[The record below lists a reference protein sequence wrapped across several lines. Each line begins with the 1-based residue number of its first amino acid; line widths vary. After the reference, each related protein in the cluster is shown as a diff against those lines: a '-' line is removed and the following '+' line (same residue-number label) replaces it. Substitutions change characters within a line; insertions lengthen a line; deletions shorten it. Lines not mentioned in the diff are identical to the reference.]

1 LGLSRRPQIR
11 IADEDVVK
19 SEGHVLFLEADT
31 TGGVALWIGINEK
44 GLLLGSSEA
53 GSQVHRRSRFANSA
67 LLVCN
72 CDYSRHCTPW

>member
-1 LGLSRRPQIR
+1 M
-11 IADEDVVK
+11 
-19 SEGHVLFLEADT
+19 
-31 TGGVALWIGINEK
+31 ALPWGSASIEK
-44 GLLLGSSEA
+44 GLLFGGSEA